1 MTGVLRLVLLG
12 LYLVSVIGGI
22 GLVSKIVSDNQ
33 PNSKFT
39 TLLDSLYNTSIWSM
53 SVVILG
59 FIIFM
64 LARAIGVLSQ
74 KDDFGQGEL
83 RT

>member
-1 MTGVLRLVLLG
+1 
-12 LYLVSVIGGI
+12 
-22 GLVSKIVSDNQ
+22 
-33 PNSKFT
+33 
-39 TLLDSLYNTSIWSM
+39 M